1 MTVTHPAPWTPGIHA
16 LFHRVG
22 ANAVLAVAV
31 ALFLAVLIVE
41 AAIIVI
47 GAPSA
52 ADLRSLYVITT

>member
-1 MTVTHPAPWTPGIHA
+1 MTITHPAPSTPGIQA
-16 LFHRVG
+16 SFHGVG
-22 ANAVLAVAV
+22 ANAALAVAV

-52 ADLRSLYVITT
+52 ADLGSLYLITT